1 MLRLL
6 TGRNRALGAALTRE
20 ISAALQLDGD
30 ALYVVVPKQLTL
42 ETELFLLEGLSLQG
56 SFRLRVLSPERL

>member
-56 SFRLRVLSPERL
+56 

>member
-20 ISAALQLDGD
+20 ISAALRSEG
-30 ALYVVVPKQLTL
+30 
-42 ETELFLLEGLSLQG
+42 EGL
-56 SFRLRVLSPERL
+56 